1 MRFDEDEMRLDEK
14 QWDKMKLNEMRSNDM
29 RWDDGVKMRSDEIRR
44 DKNNRYDVKWSM
56 LIPTCEVGGGVTGS
70 HVVYSDSGSMSST
83 LTAVGDTVMATHH
96 THTGAI
102 GLGTEH

>member
-1 MRFDEDEMRLDEK
+1 
-14 QWDKMKLNEMRSNDM
+14 
-29 RWDDGVKMRSDEIRR
+29 
-44 DKNNRYDVKWSM
+44 M